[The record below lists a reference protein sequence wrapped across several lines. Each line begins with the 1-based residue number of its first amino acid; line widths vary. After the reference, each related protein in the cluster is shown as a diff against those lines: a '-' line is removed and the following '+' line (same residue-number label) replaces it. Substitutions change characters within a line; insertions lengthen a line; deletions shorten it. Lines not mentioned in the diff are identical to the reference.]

1 MCAYDKRHTYY
12 YSSDLLF
19 LLLLLLLL
27 FSFFRLKFCS
37 ESRPAVLRQ
46 ASYMLPHFVRPDLE
60 WCAMT
65 FGVYEFYSFLN
76 INILV
81 KIFPRSSAKQ
91 F

>member
-1 MCAYDKRHTYY
+1 MCAYAKRHTYY
-12 YSSDLLF
+12 YSSDLL
-19 LLLLLLLL
+19 LL
-27 FSFFRLKFCS
+27 FFSFRLKFCS
-37 ESRPAVLRQ
+37 ETRPAVLRQ
-46 ASYMLPHFVRPDLE
+46 ASYMLPHFVRLDQE

-65 FGVYEFYSFLN
+65 FGVYNYYSFLN